1 VGTPIPPARLCLPQI
16 QAIDYCY
23 FPIVSV
29 DLKSFDI
36 QTIYAKIGLTSG
48 VSELARYIECGL
60 LPVILIPSMHIFLH
74 SFFQ

>member
-1 VGTPIPPARLCLPQI
+1 MIWQGSTGFLRLIRAHRFPPLPTPLCLLQI

-23 FPIVSV
+23 FTSVSE

-48 VSELARYIECGL
+48 VFELAQTQD
-60 LPVILIPSMHIFLH
+60 PVLTFP
-74 SFFQ
+74 